1 LRIGV
6 DASCWVNGRGY
17 GRFTRELLRVMVSES
32 PSDEFICFADARAAE
47 RFDLAAPN
55 VRLVRV
61 ELGESPT
68 EAAAADGY
76 RSPGD
81 LLRFTRAVWRER
93 PDVFLSPSVYTYFPI
108 PPGTPVAVVIHDAIP
123 ERFPELTLPSRRA
136 RLFWWGKVK
145 LALAQARIVLTV
157 SRYSAGELESVLGV
171 ERDRIRVVMPAP
183 SASYQPE
190 PESVA
195 IAAACEL
202 GVPAGERWF
211 TYVGGFNP
219 HKRVDA
225 LVRAHALLIAGGGP
239 RAHLLLVGSL
249 TEDVFHGNVAEIRE
263 AIASSGTSGL
273 VHWTGFLADEQLRC
287 LHSGATALM
296 LVSAAEG
303 FGLPAVEAAACGTP
317 AIATRESPLPEVL
330 AGGGIFVDPNDE
342 AAIAAA
348 MRQLLETPG
357 LRRTMGDE
365 ARRAARRLS
374 WTDGARVALDAL
386 HEASSGTFTFA
397 K

>member
-1 LRIGV
+1 
-6 DASCWVNGRGY
+6 VNGRGY
-17 GRFTRELLRVMVSES
+17 GRFTRELLRVMVVES
-32 PSDEFICFADARAAE
+32 PADEFICFADARAVD
-47 RFDLAAPN
+47 RFDIVAPN
-55 VRLVRV
+55 VRVVRV
-61 ELGESPT
+61 EIAESPT

-76 RSPGD
+76 RTPGD

-108 PPGTPVAVVIHDAIP
+108 PPGIPVAVAIHDAIP

-171 ERDRIRVVMPAP
+171 DRDRIRVVMPAP
-183 SASYQPE
+183 SSAYGPE
-190 PESVA
+190 PASVA
-195 IAAACEL
+195 IAAACER
-202 GVPAGERWF
+202 GVPAGEPWF

-225 LVRAHALLIAGGGP
+225 LVRAHARLITEGGP

-249 TEDVFHGNVAEIRE
+249 TDDVFHGNVAEIRE
-263 AIASSGTSGL
+263 AIAESGTSGL
-273 VHWTGFLADEQLRC
+273 VHWTGFLTDEQLRC

-296 LVSAAEG
+296 LISAAEG

-317 AIATRESPLPEVL
+317 TIATRESPLPEVL
-330 AGGGIFVDPNDE
+330 AGGGLFVDPNDE

-357 LRRTMGDE
+357 LRRTLGEE

-374 WTDGARVALDAL
+374 WSDSARVALEAL
-386 HEASSGTFTFA
+386 HECSGSVIFA

>member
-1 LRIGV
+1 
-6 DASCWVNGRGY
+6 
-17 GRFTRELLRVMVSES
+17 MVAQS
-32 PSDEFICFADARAAE
+32 PSDEFICFADARVAD
-47 RFDLAAPN
+47 RFDIVAPN
-55 VRLVRV
+55 VRLVTV
-61 ELGESPT
+61 GLAESPT
-68 EAAAADGY
+68 EAAAAGGY

-108 PPGTPVAVVIHDAIP
+108 PPRIPVAVAIHDAIP

-157 SRYSAGELESVLGV
+157 SRYAAGELESVLGV
-171 ERDRIRVVMPAP
+171 EKDRIRVVMPAP
-183 SASYQPE
+183 SSAYWPE

-195 IAAACEL
+195 IAAACEA
-202 GVPAGERWF
+202 GVPAGEPWF

-219 HKRVDA
+219 HKRVEA
-225 LVRAHALLIAGGGP
+225 LVRAHARLIASGGP

-249 TEDVFHGNVAEIRE
+249 TEDVFHGNLEEIRE
-263 AIASSGTSGL
+263 AIAASGTSEL
-273 VHWTGFLADEQLRC
+273 VHWTGFLTDERLRC
-287 LHSGATALM
+287 LHSGATALL

-330 AGGGIFVDPNDE
+330 AGGGLFVDPGDE
-342 AAIAAA
+342 GAIAQA
-348 MRQLLETPG
+348 MRRLLETPG
-357 LRRTMGDE
+357 LRRSMGEE
-365 ARRAARRLS
+365 ALRAARRLS
-374 WTDGARVALDAL
+374 WADGARVALDAL
-386 HEASSGTFTFA
+386 HEACSGTFTIA